1 MLTTVQNVVDRTKKN
16 NIFWAAH
23 VSTHLHYKRKKKK
36 IIYHSMKNY
45 LSLLLLF
52 FKFSYFCKYL
62 VFIVWALIKILGN
75 DLLSWNIE
83 GKKEKKNQSSKNFK
97 PLIEL
102 FTKNLERETCLI
114 TLALDRQNLSWTSL
128 NVACN

>member
-1 MLTTVQNVVDRTKKN
+1 MENGEEFYDAR
-16 NIFWAAH
+16 
-23 VSTHLHYKRKKKK
+23 
-36 IIYHSMKNY
+36 IIIT
-45 LSLLLLF
+45 
-52 FKFSYFCKYL
+52 KYL
-62 VFIVWALIKILGN
+62 KFILFDCLEMIY
-75 DLLSWNIE
+75 LLSWNIE
-83 GKKEKKNQSSKNFK
+83 GEKKKNRSSKNLK